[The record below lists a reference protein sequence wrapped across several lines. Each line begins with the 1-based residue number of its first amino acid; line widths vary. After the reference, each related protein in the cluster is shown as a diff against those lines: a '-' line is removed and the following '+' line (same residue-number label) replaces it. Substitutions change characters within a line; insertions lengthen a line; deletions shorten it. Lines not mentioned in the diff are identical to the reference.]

1 MTDATSPTP
10 DPAPPAG
17 LSPAQAFADLRTG
30 NERFVQGRSS
40 NGDQDGARRAELA
53 GGQHPFA
60 VVLGCSDSRVPPELV
75 FDQGLGRL
83 FVVRNAGHV
92 VDAAVL
98 GSVEYGVGVLRTP
111 LVVVLGHEA
120 CGAVRAGLDGVAT
133 GEMPA
138 GFVRDLVERV
148 TPSVLAAQRAN
159 DAAAGTAEAVEAAGA
174 ADLGEAA
181 EAVEVEHVRQTV
193 RLLLARSTTL
203 ADAVESGR
211 VAVVGLRYRL
221 VAGEVSVIEVAGSVS
236 G

>member
-98 GSVEYGVGVLRTP
+98 GSVEYGVGVLHTP

-133 GEMPA
+133 GELPA

-159 DAAAGTAEAVEAAGA
+159 DAAAGTAEAVE
-174 ADLGEAA
+174 
-181 EAVEVEHVRQTV
+181 VEHVRQTV
-193 RLLLARSTTL
+193 RLLLARSTSL
-203 ADAVESGR
+203 RDAVESGR

-221 VAGEVSVIEVAGSVS
+221 VAGEVSVVEVAGSVS